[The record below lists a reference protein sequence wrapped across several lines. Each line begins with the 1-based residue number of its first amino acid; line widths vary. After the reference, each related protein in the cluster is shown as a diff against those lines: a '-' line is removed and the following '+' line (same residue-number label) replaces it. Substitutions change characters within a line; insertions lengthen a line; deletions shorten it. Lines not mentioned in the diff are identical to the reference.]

1 MNHKGVKCY
10 IQLEKLPALSFT
22 HKQPGQW
29 AEKYCKQAS
38 VKLSMNENGH
48 HSLSKIILLPLS
60 KSFFSA

>member
-29 AEKYCKQAS
+29 A

-48 HSLSKIILLPLS
+48 HLLSKYYFHYQNL
-60 KSFFSA
+60 FSLFEELKLD